1 MKKYFFMLLASAVA
15 AISIS
20 SCSTPHH
27 GMGGG
32 HGGGHST
39 GHGGGHGGG
48 HY

>member
-1 MKKYFFMLLASAVA
+1 MKKYLFLLVASAVIG
-15 AISIS
+15 ISFT
-20 SCSTPHH
+20 SCHTPHH

-32 HGGGHST
+32 HGGGHSS